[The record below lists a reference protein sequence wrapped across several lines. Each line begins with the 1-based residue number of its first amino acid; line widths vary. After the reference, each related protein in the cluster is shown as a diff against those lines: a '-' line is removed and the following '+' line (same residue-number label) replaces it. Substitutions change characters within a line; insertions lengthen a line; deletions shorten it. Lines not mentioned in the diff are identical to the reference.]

1 MEKAGE
7 EMADK
12 KRYEELINILDQ
24 YSYDY
29 YVIDNPTVEDAE
41 YDQKMQELLK
51 IEEAHPEWVTP
62 ESPSKRVG
70 GEVLEGFK
78 KVEHDTPMLSL
89 ANAFNRDDLA
99 DFDRRIRDKVGDDIS
114 YMCELKIDGLAVS
127 LQYENGKY
135 KQGATRG
142 DGTVGEDITANLRTI
157 RSIPMKLKKAYSIEV
172 RGEAFMPK
180 RSFQKLNEI
189 REEEGQMLF
198 ANPRNAAAG
207 SLRQLDTKIA
217 ASRNLD
223 IFLYAVADFG
233 EMGVETHSAGLDML
247 ETLGLKVN
255 KERRLCSNLEEVYAY
270 IDEWT
275 EKRAGLAYDI
285 DGIVL
290 KLNNLEQQRQMGT
303 TVKSPRWSIAYKF
316 PAEEVPTK
324 LLDIEL
330 NVGRTGV
337 ITPTAVLEPVRVAG
351 TTVSRASLH
360 NEDLITEKD
369 IRIGDTVLIK
379 KAGDIIP
386 EVIKSITEERN
397 GSEKPFHMP
406 KNCPTCDSELVRLEE
421 EVALRCIN
429 PKCPAQI
436 KEGLIHFVSRNAMN
450 IDGLGEKVIIQL
462 FSMHLI
468 KDVADLFFLS
478 KEKLLELERMGEKSV
493 TNLLASIEAS
503 KQNSLEKL
511 LFGLGIRHVGA
522 KAAKSLAV
530 HFETMD
536 NLKIADKETLTSIND
551 IGEKMA
557 DSIVTYFANEEV
569 HDLLEELKRAGVN
582 MTYTGPKLENMS
594 EEELVFAGKTVVL
607 TGKLEKLTRN
617 DAKALIESLG
627 GNVSG
632 SVSKKTDVVVA
643 GSDAGSKL
651 AKAEELAIPIWSEED
666 LIEYLPDEGGLNE

>member
-1 MEKAGE
+1 
-7 EMADK
+7 MADK

-78 KVEHDTPMLSL
+78 KVAHDTPMLSL
-89 ANAFNRDDLA
+89 ANAFNQEDLA
-99 DFDRRIRDKVGDDIS
+99 DFDRRIRDKVGDDIA

-142 DGTVGEDITANLRTI
+142 DGTIGEDITANLRTI
-157 RSIPMKLKKAYSIEV
+157 RSIPMKLQKDYSIEV

-255 KERRLCSNLEEVYAY
+255 KERRLCNSLEEVYAY
-270 IDEWT
+270 IEEWT

-285 DGIVL
+285 DGFVL
-290 KLNNLEQQRQMGT
+290 KLNNLEQQRQMGN

-386 EVIKSITEERN
+386 EVIKSITEKRS
-397 GSEKPFHMP
+397 GSEEPFHMP
-406 KNCPTCDSELVRLEE
+406 KNCPACDSELVRLEE

-462 FSMHLI
+462 FSQHLI

-493 TNLLASIEAS
+493 TNLLASIQAS

-522 KAAKSLAV
+522 KAAKSLAI
-530 HFETMD
+530 HFDTMD
-536 NLKIADKETLTSIND
+536 NLKVADKETLTSIND

-582 MTYTGPKLENMS
+582 MTYTGPKLEDMS

>member
-1 MEKAGE
+1 M
-7 EMADK
+7 MADK

-78 KVEHDTPMLSL
+78 KVAHDTPMLSL
-89 ANAFNRDDLA
+89 ANAFNQEDLA
-99 DFDRRIRDKVGDDIS
+99 DFDRRIRDKVGDDIA

-142 DGTVGEDITANLRTI
+142 DGTIGEDITANLRTI
-157 RSIPMKLKKAYSIEV
+157 RSIPMKLQKDYSIEV

-255 KERRLCSNLEEVYAY
+255 KERRLCNSLEEVYAY
-270 IDEWT
+270 IEEFFFFKQKT
-275 EKRAGLAYDI
+275 AYEI

-290 KLNNLEQQRQMGT
+290 KLNNLEQQRQMGN

-386 EVIKSITEERN
+386 EVIKSITEKRS
-397 GSEKPFHMP
+397 GSEEPFHMP
-406 KNCPTCDSELVRLEE
+406 KNCPACDSELVRLEE

-462 FSMHLI
+462 FSQHLI

-522 KAAKSLAV
+522 KAAKSLAI
-530 HFETMD
+530 HFDTMD
-536 NLKIADKETLTSIND
+536 NLKVADKETLTSIND

-582 MTYTGPKLENMS
+582 MTYTGPKLEDMS
-594 EEELVFAGKTVVL
+594 EEELVFTGKTVVL

>member
-1 MEKAGE
+1 
-7 EMADK
+7 MADK

-78 KVEHDTPMLSL
+78 KVAHDTPMLSL
-89 ANAFNRDDLA
+89 ANAFNQEDLA
-99 DFDRRIRDKVGDDIS
+99 DFDRRIRDKVGDDIA

-142 DGTVGEDITANLRTI
+142 DGTIGEDITANLRTI
-157 RSIPMKLKKAYSIEV
+157 RSIPMKLQKDYSIEV

-255 KERRLCSNLEEVYAY
+255 KERRLCNSLEEVYAY
-270 IDEWT
+270 IEEWT

-290 KLNNLEQQRQMGT
+290 KLNNLEQQRQMGN

-386 EVIKSITEERN
+386 EVIKSITEKRS
-397 GSEKPFHMP
+397 GSEEPFHMP
-406 KNCPTCDSELVRLEE
+406 KNCPACDSELVRLEE

-462 FSMHLI
+462 FSQHLI

-493 TNLLASIEAS
+493 TNLLASIQAS

-522 KAAKSLAV
+522 KAAKSLAI
-530 HFETMD
+530 HFDTMD
-536 NLKIADKETLTSIND
+536 NLKVADKETLTSIND

-569 HDLLEELKRAGVN
+569 HDLLKELKRAGVN
-582 MTYTGPKLENMS
+582 MTYTGPKLEDMS
-594 EEELVFAGKTVVL
+594 EEELVFTGKTVVL

>member
-1 MEKAGE
+1 
-7 EMADK
+7 MADK

-78 KVEHDTPMLSL
+78 KVAHDTPMLSL
-89 ANAFNRDDLA
+89 ANAFNQEDLA
-99 DFDRRIRDKVGDDIS
+99 DFDRRIRDKVGDDIA

-142 DGTVGEDITANLRTI
+142 DGTIGEDITANLRTI
-157 RSIPMKLKKAYSIEV
+157 RSIPMKLQKDYSIEV

-255 KERRLCSNLEEVYAY
+255 KERRLCNSLEEVYAY
-270 IDEWT
+270 IEEWT

-290 KLNNLEQQRQMGT
+290 KLNNLEQQRQMGN

-386 EVIKSITEERN
+386 EVIKSITEKRS
-397 GSEKPFHMP
+397 GSEEPFHMP
-406 KNCPTCDSELVRLEE
+406 KNCPACDSELVRLEE

-462 FSMHLI
+462 FSQHLI

-493 TNLLASIEAS
+493 TNLLASIQAS

-522 KAAKSLAV
+522 KAAKSLAI
-530 HFETMD
+530 HFDTMD
-536 NLKIADKETLTSIND
+536 NLKVADKETLTSIND

-582 MTYTGPKLENMS
+582 MTYTGPKLEDMS

-651 AKAEELAIPIWSEED
+651 AKAEELAIPIWSKED

>member
-1 MEKAGE
+1 
-7 EMADK
+7 MADK

-78 KVEHDTPMLSL
+78 KVAHDTPMLSL
-89 ANAFNRDDLA
+89 ANAFNQEDLA
-99 DFDRRIRDKVGDDIS
+99 DFDRRIRDKVGDDIA

-142 DGTVGEDITANLRTI
+142 DGTIGEDITANLRTI
-157 RSIPMKLKKAYSIEV
+157 HSIPMKLQKDYSIEV

-255 KERRLCSNLEEVYAY
+255 KERRLCNSLEEVYAY
-270 IDEWT
+270 IEEWT

-290 KLNNLEQQRQMGT
+290 KLNNLEQQRQMGN

-386 EVIKSITEERN
+386 EVIKSITEKRS
-397 GSEKPFHMP
+397 GSEEPFHMP
-406 KNCPTCDSELVRLEE
+406 KNCPACDSELVRLEE

-462 FSMHLI
+462 FSQHLI

-522 KAAKSLAV
+522 KAAKSLAI
-530 HFETMD
+530 HFDTMD
-536 NLKIADKETLTSIND
+536 NLKVADKETLTSIND

-582 MTYTGPKLENMS
+582 MTYTGPKLEDMS

>member
-1 MEKAGE
+1 
-7 EMADK
+7 MADK

-360 NEDLITEKD
+360 NEDLVTEKD

>member
-1 MEKAGE
+1 
-7 EMADK
+7 
-12 KRYEELINILDQ
+12 
-24 YSYDY
+24 
-29 YVIDNPTVEDAE
+29 
-41 YDQKMQELLK
+41 
-51 IEEAHPEWVTP
+51 
-62 ESPSKRVG
+62 
-70 GEVLEGFK
+70 
-78 KVEHDTPMLSL
+78 
-89 ANAFNRDDLA
+89 
-99 DFDRRIRDKVGDDIS
+99 
-114 YMCELKIDGLAVS
+114 
-127 LQYENGKY
+127 
-135 KQGATRG
+135 
-142 DGTVGEDITANLRTI
+142 
-157 RSIPMKLKKAYSIEV
+157 
-172 RGEAFMPK
+172 
-180 RSFQKLNEI
+180 
-189 REEEGQMLF
+189 
-198 ANPRNAAAG
+198 
-207 SLRQLDTKIA
+207 
-217 ASRNLD
+217 
-223 IFLYAVADFG
+223 
-233 EMGVETHSAGLDML
+233 
-247 ETLGLKVN
+247 
-255 KERRLCSNLEEVYAY
+255 
-270 IDEWT
+270 
-275 EKRAGLAYDI
+275 GLAYDI

-337 ITPTAVLEPVRVAG
+337 VTPTAVLEPVRVAG

-386 EVIKSITEERN
+386 EVIKSITEERS

-462 FSMHLI
+462 FSQHLI

-522 KAAKSLAV
+522 KAAKSLAI
-530 HFETMD
+530 HFDTMD
-536 NLKIADKETLTSIND
+536 NLKVADKETLTSIND

-557 DSIVTYFANEEV
+557 DCIVTYFANEEV

-582 MTYTGPKLENMS
+582 MTYTGPKLEDMS

-607 TGKLEKLTRN
+607 TGKLGKLTRN

>member
-1 MEKAGE
+1 
-7 EMADK
+7 MADK

-78 KVEHDTPMLSL
+78 KVAHDTPMLSL
-89 ANAFNRDDLA
+89 ANAFNHEDLA
-99 DFDRRIRDKVGDDIS
+99 DFDRRIRDKVGDDIA

-142 DGTVGEDITANLRTI
+142 DGTIGEDITANLRTI
-157 RSIPMKLKKAYSIEV
+157 RSIPMKLQKDYSIEV

-207 SLRQLDTKIA
+207 SLRQLNTKIA

-255 KERRLCSNLEEVYAY
+255 KERRLCSSLEEVYAY

-275 EKRAGLAYDI
+275 EKRADLAYDI

-386 EVIKSITEERN
+386 EVIKSITEGRS
-397 GSEKPFHMP
+397 GSEEPFHMP
-406 KNCPTCDSELVRLEE
+406 KKCPTCDSELVRLEE

-462 FSMHLI
+462 FSQHLI

-536 NLKIADKETLTSIND
+536 NLKVADKETLTSIND

-582 MTYTGPKLENMS
+582 MTYTGPKLEDMS

>member
-1 MEKAGE
+1 
-7 EMADK
+7 MADK

-78 KVEHDTPMLSL
+78 KVAHDTPMLSL
-89 ANAFNRDDLA
+89 ANAFNQEDLA
-99 DFDRRIRDKVGDDIS
+99 DFDRRIRDKVGDDIA

-142 DGTVGEDITANLRTI
+142 DGTIGEDITANLRTI
-157 RSIPMKLKKAYSIEV
+157 RSIPMKLQKDYSIEV

-255 KERRLCSNLEEVYAY
+255 KERRLCNSLEEVYAY

-337 ITPTAVLEPVRVAG
+337 VTPTAVLEPVRVAG

-386 EVIKSITEERN
+386 EVIKSITEERS

-462 FSMHLI
+462 FSQHLI

-522 KAAKSLAV
+522 KAAKSLAI
-530 HFETMD
+530 HFDTMD
-536 NLKIADKETLTSIND
+536 NLKVADKETLTSIND

-557 DSIVTYFANEEV
+557 DCIVTYFANEEV

-582 MTYTGPKLENMS
+582 MTYTGPKLEDMS

-607 TGKLEKLTRN
+607 TGKLGKLTRN

>member
-1 MEKAGE
+1 
-7 EMADK
+7 MADK

-78 KVEHDTPMLSL
+78 KVAHDTPMLSL
-89 ANAFNRDDLA
+89 ANAFNQEDLA
-99 DFDRRIRDKVGDDIS
+99 DFDRRIRDKVGDDIA

-142 DGTVGEDITANLRTI
+142 DGTIGEDITANLRTI
-157 RSIPMKLKKAYSIEV
+157 RSIPMKLQKDYSIEV

-255 KERRLCSNLEEVYAY
+255 KERRLCNSLEEVYAY
-270 IDEWT
+270 IEEWT

-290 KLNNLEQQRQMGT
+290 KLNNLEQQRQMGN

-386 EVIKSITEERN
+386 EVIKSITEKRS
-397 GSEKPFHMP
+397 GSEEPFHMP
-406 KNCPTCDSELVRLEE
+406 KNCPACDSELVRLEE

-462 FSMHLI
+462 FSQHLI

-493 TNLLASIEAS
+493 TNLLASIQAS

-522 KAAKSLAV
+522 KAAKSLAI
-530 HFETMD
+530 HFDTMD
-536 NLKIADKETLTSIND
+536 NLKVADKETLTSIND

-582 MTYTGPKLENMS
+582 MTYTGPKLEDMS
-594 EEELVFAGKTVVL
+594 EEELVFTGKTVVL

-627 GNVSG
+627 GNISG

>member
-1 MEKAGE
+1 M
-7 EMADK
+7 MADK

-78 KVEHDTPMLSL
+78 KVAHDTPMLSL
-89 ANAFNRDDLA
+89 ANAFNQEDLA
-99 DFDRRIRDKVGDDIS
+99 DFDRRIRDKVGDDIA

-142 DGTVGEDITANLRTI
+142 DGTIGEDITANLRTI
-157 RSIPMKLKKAYSIEV
+157 RSIPMKLQKDYSIEV

-255 KERRLCSNLEEVYAY
+255 KERRLCNSLEEVYAY
-270 IDEWT
+270 IEEWT
-275 EKRAGLAYDI
+275 EKRVGLAYDI

-290 KLNNLEQQRQMGT
+290 KLNNLEQQRQMGN

-386 EVIKSITEERN
+386 EVIKSITEKRS
-397 GSEKPFHMP
+397 GSEEPFHMP
-406 KNCPTCDSELVRLEE
+406 KNCPACDSELVRLEE

-462 FSMHLI
+462 FSQHLI

-493 TNLLASIEAS
+493 TNLLASIQAS

-522 KAAKSLAV
+522 KAAKSLAI
-530 HFETMD
+530 HFDTMD
-536 NLKIADKETLTSIND
+536 NLKVADKETLTSIND

-582 MTYTGPKLENMS
+582 MTYTGPKLEDMS

>member
-1 MEKAGE
+1 
-7 EMADK
+7 MADK

-78 KVEHDTPMLSL
+78 KVAHDTPMLSL
-89 ANAFNRDDLA
+89 ANAFNQEDLA
-99 DFDRRIRDKVGDDIS
+99 EFDRRIRDKVGDDIA

-142 DGTVGEDITANLRTI
+142 DGTIGEDITANLRTI
-157 RSIPMKLKKAYSIEV
+157 RSIPMKLQKDYSIEV

-255 KERRLCSNLEEVYAY
+255 KERRLCNSLEEVYAY

-337 ITPTAVLEPVRVAG
+337 VTPTAVLEPVKVAG

-386 EVIKSITEERN
+386 EVIKSITEERS
-397 GSEKPFHMP
+397 GSEKPFRMP

-462 FSMHLI
+462 FSQHLI

-522 KAAKSLAV
+522 KAAKSLAI
-530 HFETMD
+530 HFDTMD
-536 NLKIADKETLTSIND
+536 NLKVADKETLTSIND

-582 MTYTGPKLENMS
+582 MTYTGPKLEDMS

-607 TGKLEKLTRN
+607 TGKLGKLTRN

>member
-1 MEKAGE
+1 
-7 EMADK
+7 MADK

-78 KVEHDTPMLSL
+78 KVAHDTPMLSL
-89 ANAFNRDDLA
+89 ANAFNQEDLA
-99 DFDRRIRDKVGDDIS
+99 DFDRRIRDKVGDDIA

-142 DGTVGEDITANLRTI
+142 DGTIGEDITANLRTI
-157 RSIPMKLKKAYSIEV
+157 RSIPMKLQKDYSIEV

-255 KERRLCSNLEEVYAY
+255 KERRLCNSLEEVYAY
-270 IDEWT
+270 IEEWFFFKQKT
-275 EKRAGLAYDI
+275 AYEI

-290 KLNNLEQQRQMGT
+290 KLNNLEQQRQMGN

-386 EVIKSITEERN
+386 EVIKSITEKRS
-397 GSEKPFHMP
+397 GSEEPFHMP
-406 KNCPTCDSELVRLEE
+406 KNCPACDSELVRLEE

-462 FSMHLI
+462 FSQHLI

-493 TNLLASIEAS
+493 TNLLASIQAS

-522 KAAKSLAV
+522 KAAKSLAI
-530 HFETMD
+530 HFDTMD
-536 NLKIADKETLTSIND
+536 NLKVADKETLTSIND

-582 MTYTGPKLENMS
+582 MTYTGPKLEDMS
-594 EEELVFAGKTVVL
+594 EEELVFTGKTVVL

>member
-1 MEKAGE
+1 
-7 EMADK
+7 MADK

-78 KVEHDTPMLSL
+78 KVAHDTPMLSL
-89 ANAFNRDDLA
+89 ANAFNQEDLA
-99 DFDRRIRDKVGDDIS
+99 DFDRRIRDKVGDDIA

-142 DGTVGEDITANLRTI
+142 DGTIGEDITANLRTI
-157 RSIPMKLKKAYSIEV
+157 RSIPMKLQKDYSIEV

-255 KERRLCSNLEEVYAY
+255 KERRLCNSLEEVYAY
-270 IDEWT
+270 IEEWT

-290 KLNNLEQQRQMGT
+290 KLNNLEQQRQMGN

-386 EVIKSITEERN
+386 EVIKSITEKRS
-397 GSEKPFHMP
+397 GSEEPFHMP
-406 KNCPTCDSELVRLEE
+406 KNCPACDSELVRLEE

-462 FSMHLI
+462 FSQHLI

-493 TNLLASIEAS
+493 TNLLASIQAS

-522 KAAKSLAV
+522 KAAKSLAI
-530 HFETMD
+530 HFDTMD
-536 NLKIADKETLTSIND
+536 NLKVADKETLTSIND
-551 IGEKMA
+551 IGEKIA

-582 MTYTGPKLENMS
+582 MTYTGPKLEDMS

>member
-1 MEKAGE
+1 M
-7 EMADK
+7 MADK

-78 KVEHDTPMLSL
+78 KVAHDTPMLSL
-89 ANAFNRDDLA
+89 ANAFNHEDLA
-99 DFDRRIRDKVGDDIS
+99 DFDRRIRDKVGDDIA

-142 DGTVGEDITANLRTI
+142 DGTIGEDITANLRTI
-157 RSIPMKLKKAYSIEV
+157 RSIPMKLQKDYSIEV

-255 KERRLCSNLEEVYAY
+255 KERRLCSSLEEVYAY

-275 EKRAGLAYDI
+275 EKRADLAYDI

-316 PAEEVPTK
+316 PAEEIPTK

-386 EVIKSITEERN
+386 EVIKSITEERSGN
-397 GSEKPFHMP
+397 EEPFHMP
-406 KNCPTCDSELVRLEE
+406 KKCPTCDNELVRLEE

-462 FSMHLI
+462 FSQHLI

-536 NLKIADKETLTSIND
+536 NLKVADKETLTSIND

-582 MTYTGPKLENMS
+582 MTYTGPKLEDMS

>member
-1 MEKAGE
+1 
-7 EMADK
+7 MADK

-41 YDQKMQELLK
+41 YDQKMQELLQ
-51 IEEAHPEWVTP
+51 IEAAHPEWVTP
-62 ESPSKRVG
+62 ESPSNRVG
-70 GEVLEGFK
+70 GEVLEGFQ
-78 KVEHDTPMLSL
+78 KVAHDTPMLSL
-89 ANAFNRDDLA
+89 ANAFNKDDLA
-99 DFDRRIRDKVGDDIS
+99 DFDRRIRDKVGEDVA

-142 DGTVGEDITANLRTI
+142 DGTTGEDITANLRTI
-157 RSIPMKLKKAYSIEV
+157 RSIPMKLQKSYSIEV

-233 EMGVETHSAGLDML
+233 EMGVTTHSAGLAML

-255 KERRLCSNLEEVYAY
+255 KERRLCSTLEEVYAY

-290 KLNNLEQQRQMGT
+290 KLNDLEQQRQMGT
-303 TVKSPRWSIAYKF
+303 TAKSPRWSIAYKF

-337 ITPTAVLEPVRVAG
+337 VTPTAVLEPVRVAG
-351 TTVSRASLH
+351 TTVGRASLH

-386 EVIKSITEERN
+386 EVIKSIAEERT
-397 GSEKPFHMP
+397 GDEEPFHMP
-406 KNCPTCDSELVRLEE
+406 ANCPTCGSELVRLEE

-462 FSMHLI
+462 FTHHLI

-493 TNLLASIEAS
+493 TNLLASIEQS

-522 KAAKSLAV
+522 KAAKSLAIY
-530 HFETMD
+530 FETMD
-536 NLKIADKETLTSIND
+536 KLKLADKETLTRIND

-569 HDLLEELKRAGVN
+569 HNLLDELKRAGVN
-582 MTYTGPKLENMS
+582 MTYTGPKLDDMS

-607 TGKLEKLTRN
+607 TGKLEQLTRN

-651 AKAEELAIPIWSEED
+651 AKAEELAIPIWSEND
-666 LIEYLPDEGGLNE
+666 LIEYLPDEGGLNK

>member
-1 MEKAGE
+1 
-7 EMADK
+7 MADK

-78 KVEHDTPMLSL
+78 KVAHDTPMLSL
-89 ANAFNRDDLA
+89 ANAFNQEDLA
-99 DFDRRIRDKVGDDIS
+99 DFDRRIRDKVGDDIA

-142 DGTVGEDITANLRTI
+142 DGTIGEDITANLRTI
-157 RSIPMKLKKAYSIEV
+157 RSIPMKLQKDYSIEV

-233 EMGVETHSAGLDML
+233 EMGVETHSAGIDML

-255 KERRLCSNLEEVYAY
+255 KERRLCNSLEEVYAY
-270 IDEWT
+270 IEEWT

-290 KLNNLEQQRQMGT
+290 KLNNLEQQRQMGN

-386 EVIKSITEERN
+386 EVIKSITEKRS
-397 GSEKPFHMP
+397 GSEEPFHMP
-406 KNCPTCDSELVRLEE
+406 KNCPACDSELVRLEE

-462 FSMHLI
+462 FSQHLI

-522 KAAKSLAV
+522 KAAKSLAI
-530 HFETMD
+530 HFDTMD
-536 NLKIADKETLTSIND
+536 NLKVADKETLTSIND

-582 MTYTGPKLENMS
+582 MTYTGPKLEDMS

>member
-1 MEKAGE
+1 
-7 EMADK
+7 
-12 KRYEELINILDQ
+12 
-24 YSYDY
+24 
-29 YVIDNPTVEDAE
+29 
-41 YDQKMQELLK
+41 
-51 IEEAHPEWVTP
+51 
-62 ESPSKRVG
+62 
-70 GEVLEGFK
+70 
-78 KVEHDTPMLSL
+78 MLSL
-89 ANAFNRDDLA
+89 ANAFNHEDLA
-99 DFDRRIRDKVGDDIS
+99 DFDRRIRDKVGDDIA

-142 DGTVGEDITANLRTI
+142 DGTIGEDITANLRTI
-157 RSIPMKLKKAYSIEV
+157 RSIPMKLQKDYSIEV

-255 KERRLCSNLEEVYAY
+255 KERRLCSSLEEVYAY

-275 EKRAGLAYDI
+275 EKRADLAYDI

-379 KAGDIIP
+379 KLAISFQ
-386 EVIKSITEERN
+386 KLLKAS
-397 GSEKPFHMP
+397 P
-406 KNCPTCDSELVRLEE
+406 KNVAEVKNLSICQKCPTCDSELVRLEE

-462 FSMHLI
+462 FSQHLI

-536 NLKIADKETLTSIND
+536 NLKVADKETLTSIND
-551 IGEKMA
+551 IGEKWQ
-557 DSIVTYFANEEV
+557 
-569 HDLLEELKRAGVN
+569 
-582 MTYTGPKLENMS
+582 
-594 EEELVFAGKTVVL
+594 TVL
-607 TGKLEKLTRN
+607 
-617 DAKALIESLG
+617 
-627 GNVSG
+627 
-632 SVSKKTDVVVA
+632 
-643 GSDAGSKL
+643 
-651 AKAEELAIPIWSEED
+651 
-666 LIEYLPDEGGLNE
+666 

>member
-1 MEKAGE
+1 
-7 EMADK
+7 MADK

-78 KVEHDTPMLSL
+78 KVAHDTPMLSL
-89 ANAFNRDDLA
+89 ANAFNQEDLA
-99 DFDRRIRDKVGDDIS
+99 DFDRRIRDKVGDDIA

-142 DGTVGEDITANLRTI
+142 DGTIGEDITANLRTI
-157 RSIPMKLKKAYSIEV
+157 RSIPMKLQKDYSIEV

-255 KERRLCSNLEEVYAY
+255 KERRLCNSLEEVYAY
-270 IDEWT
+270 IEEWT

-290 KLNNLEQQRQMGT
+290 KLNNLEQQRQMGN

-386 EVIKSITEERN
+386 EVIKSITEKRS
-397 GSEKPFHMP
+397 GSEEPFHMP
-406 KNCPTCDSELVRLEE
+406 KNCPACDSELVRLEE

-462 FSMHLI
+462 FSQHLI

-493 TNLLASIEAS
+493 TNLLASIQAS

-522 KAAKSLAV
+522 KAAKSLAI
-530 HFETMD
+530 HFDTMD
-536 NLKIADKETLTSIND
+536 NLKVADKETLTSIND

-582 MTYTGPKLENMS
+582 MTYTGPKLEDMS
-594 EEELVFAGKTVVL
+594 EEELVFTGKTVVL
-607 TGKLEKLTRN
+607 TGELEKLTRN

>member
-1 MEKAGE
+1 M
-7 EMADK
+7 MADK

-78 KVEHDTPMLSL
+78 KVAHDTPMLSL
-89 ANAFNRDDLA
+89 ANAFNQEDLA
-99 DFDRRIRDKVGDDIS
+99 DFDRRIRDKVGDDIA

-142 DGTVGEDITANLRTI
+142 DGTIGEDITANLRTI
-157 RSIPMKLKKAYSIEV
+157 RSIPMKLQKDYSIEV

-255 KERRLCSNLEEVYAY
+255 KERRLCNSLEEVYAY
-270 IDEWT
+270 IEEWT

-290 KLNNLEQQRQMGT
+290 KLNNLEQQRQMGN

-337 ITPTAVLEPVRVAG
+337 ITPTAVSEPVRVAG

-386 EVIKSITEERN
+386 EVIKSITEKRS
-397 GSEKPFHMP
+397 GSEEPFHMP
-406 KNCPTCDSELVRLEE
+406 KNCPACDSELVRLEE

-462 FSMHLI
+462 FSQHLI

-522 KAAKSLAV
+522 KAAKSLAI
-530 HFETMD
+530 HFDTMD
-536 NLKIADKETLTSIND
+536 NLKVADKETLTSIND

-582 MTYTGPKLENMS
+582 MTYTGPKLEDMS